1 MSVKVIALAGLV
13 SMVLF
18 GCASSKPVIDLA
30 ANVKEDVP
38 DHAVATVAPR
48 GWTSV
53 CYRCVKQ
60 LRLDED
66 LVYDFE
72 RDGPAK
78 EFRRALAILQVEKGA
93 HARVEERLERAGRLD
108 LLAPEPALLAHDEDL
123 ERGAGLERVHE
134 PEEARPLHEFRAADP
149 AVVDVDAGR
158 IDGPALARGVC
169 LGVLDLAC
177 DALLRDRSGPVGQP
191 PLVRPARPV
200 SSGWSSRSNASS

>member
-108 LLAPEPALLAHDEDL
+108 LLAPSRLSSLTMRIWNGGRALSASMS
-123 ERGAGLERVHE
+123 RRKPGRFTNSA
-134 PEEARPLHEFRAADP
+134 PL
-149 AVVDVDAGR
+149 
-158 IDGPALARGVC
+158 I
-169 LGVLDLAC
+169 
-177 DALLRDRSGPVGQP
+177 P
-191 PLVRPARPV
+191 P
-200 SSGWSSRSNASS
+200 SST